1 MIKENIIE
9 ELQKINLT
17 ELSKNINSEEYKNY
31 FLSLYG
37 KEHYMLLAYFSTY
50 YNNSIIIDIG
60 SLKGCSALALS
71 YNKTNK
77 IKSFNIAN
85 HLDLSD
91 IPDNIEFI
99 VDNILNEEYKEL
111 ILSSKLILVDTFH
124 DGTFEQQF
132 HDYLNEINWKGVLL
146 LDDIKLNQE
155 MINYWNNIKE
165 NKTDITQYGHDTGTG
180 IVYFE

>member
-1 MIKENIIE
+1 MLFQTYPYHN
-9 ELQKINLT
+9 
-17 ELSKNINSEEYKNY
+17 NY
-31 FLSLYG
+31 AMFLSYVLIQLYQFLLL
-37 KEHYMLLAYFSTY
+37 MLLLMHWTY
-50 YNNSIIIDIG
+50 YTYI
-60 SLKGCSALALS
+60 
-71 YNKTNK
+71 Y
-77 IKSFNIAN
+77 
-85 HLDLSD
+85 
-91 IPDNIEFI
+91 I